1 MRLKS
6 PLKLR
11 LGAPISPAVNALL
24 GRLIENA
31 PSSMKPQ
38 ECKIMIKL
46 IRKLL
51 RDEAG
56 PTAIEY
62 GLIAALIAVVTIAG
76 LTTLGTT
83 LNTTYNNIA
92 TKVSTA

>member
-1 MRLKS
+1 ML
-6 PLKLR
+6 
-11 LGAPISPAVNALL
+11 
-24 GRLIENA
+24 EF
-31 PSSMKPQ
+31 
-38 ECKIMIKL
+38 

-62 GLIAALIAVVTIAG
+62 GLIAALIAIITIAG

-83 LNTTYNNIA
+83 LNARFGAIA
-92 TKVSTA
+92 TETGS